1 MNSDGFENTMYS
13 SGPGSSQSHSAQDTP
28 SSSLHVATVNEE
40 NDAADI
46 CRVCRSAGEAALY
59 HPCLCT
65 GSIKYVHQEC
75 LLEWLKY
82 SKKEVCE
89 LCSHKYSFQPIYRP
103 DMPSSL
109 PFSEIVKGILFST
122 SRSLRTWAIYA
133 LVFVAWL
140 GIVPLTAMRIYRTI
154 FAATSV
160 ADIFALPFHLF
171 SMENIFLD
179 CFKGCFIVSIFLC
192 TFISL
197 IWLREQINNGGPQEW
212 LNLEVPEA
220 ASNVQNLGDGIRM
233 NNGVPNV
240 ADEFER
246 LGNNGGGRGGDDG
259 LGDVAVQEQG
269 DADNWRDWERVADE
283 LTWQRLL
290 GLDGSLLFLEH
301 VFWVIALNAIFTLCF
316 AFIPFHL
323 GNSALK
329 FSGLSS
335 SITYFSTPIAILLGY
350 VIVSFAMRLLHLLA
364 KLIRFPSV
372 YRMLGMCYLML
383 KVFLL
388 MLVEIGFFPVICGW
402 WLDVCSLPLFAT
414 TLTRRVMAFTESPYT
429 SVFMHWLFGMV
440 YVFYSSSFVLI
451 LREVLRPGVLW
462 FLRNLNDPDFNPI
475 QEMIDLPVARHMRRL
490 IASICLFFTTI
501 ILVVYVPLS
510 LISRFLPFVLP
521 FNFTL
526 ASETPLGEL
535 SVELLVL
542 QVVLPALLEQTH
554 ARNLLKVVVL
564 LWCKLFG
571 RLLNLE
577 HYLLPEENTS
587 NLPGPVQAPPIDG
600 GGLAAQHQ
608 ALLHVREPQG
618 SQTYSKPAFFGIRIF
633 VILIAL
639 AVTSVLFST
648 LFYVVPATL
657 GRYLFLKV
665 AGLTNVHEFYTVLI
679 GMYSC
684 FLALKSALFC
694 IECANMNSVFFLGTI
709 TKAIYTIFKILAVV
723 LPVLVIIPL
732 LTGIC
737 FQLAVINALRI
748 SNFQSALVFPWQ
760 HWAMGILQWKLF
772 CALVAMGPDW
782 RLKIVFNRLYEDGIR
797 GLRLAY
803 LYEELVAPILA
814 SLTSFLSVPYVF
826 CGVFARI
833 AGLSYVEHAYITRL
847 SYPCILILLLSIQFL
862 YWQCAKI
869 KALELKIR
877 NDKYLVQT
885 KLVNYERKEVGQ
897 EQSLTVNADMLV
909 M

>member
-1 MNSDGFENTMYS
+1 PDASNSPPRVTTS
-13 SGPGSSQSHSAQDTP
+13 
-28 SSSLHVATVNEE
+28 NEE
-40 NDAADI
+40 SDTADI

-89 LCSHKYSFQPIYRP
+89 LCSHKYSFQPIYRS

-109 PFSEIVKGILFST
+109 PFSEIVKGI
-122 SRSLRTWAIYA
+122 TWAIYA
-133 LVFVAWL
+133 LVFIAWL
-140 GIVPLTAMRIYRTI
+140 GVVPLTAMRIYRTI

-171 SMENIFLD
+171 SMENILFD

-197 IWLREQINNGGPQEW
+197 VWLREQINNGGPQEW
-212 LNLEVPEA
+212 LNLETPE
-220 ASNVQNLGDGIRM
+220 SNQGEGVRL
-233 NNGVPNV
+233 NNGAPNV
-240 ADEFER
+240 FEDLER
-246 LGNNGGGRGGDDG
+246 RGGNLAG
-259 LGDVAVQEQG
+259 RIVEEGQGDVAVQEQG

-316 AFIPFHL
+316 AFLPFHL
-323 GNSALK
+323 GNTALK
-329 FSGLSS
+329 FFGFYS
-335 SITYFSTPIAILLGY
+335 SITYFPTPIAILLGY
-350 VIVSFAMRLLHLLA
+350 VIVSFAV
-364 KLIRFPSV
+364 V

-414 TLTRRVMAFTESPYT
+414 TLTRRMIAFTESPYT

-501 ILVVYVPLS
+501 ILVVYVPLCI
-510 LISRFLPFVLP
+510 ISRFFPFVLP

-542 QVVLPALLEQTH
+542 QIVLPALLEQTH
-554 ARNLLKVVVL
+554 ARNLLKVIVL
-564 LWCKLFG
+564 LWCKFFG
-571 RLLNLE
+571 RLLSLE
-577 HYLLPEENTS
+577 HYLLPEENAS
-587 NLPGPVQAPPIDG
+587 NPPRPVQLPPADG

-618 SQTYSKPAFFGIRIF
+618 PQSYSKPKLFGIRIF
-633 VILIAL
+633 AILVAL
-639 AVTSVLFST
+639 SVTSVCFST
-648 LFYVVPATL
+648 VFYVVPATL

-665 AGLTNVHEFYTVLI
+665 AGLSNVHEFYTVLI
-679 GMYSC
+679 GMYVC
-684 FLALKSALFC
+684 FLALKS
-694 IECANMNSVFFLGTI
+694 V
-709 TKAIYTIFKILAVV
+709 LAVV
-723 LPVLVIIPL
+723 LPVLVVIPL
-732 LTGIC
+732 LTGMC
-737 FQLAVINALRI
+737 FQLSVINALRI
-748 SNFQSALVFPWQ
+748 SNFQSALFFPWQ

-772 CALVAMGPDW
+772 CALVAMGPEW
-782 RLKIVFNRLYEDGIR
+782 WLKIVFNRDGIR
-797 GLRLAY
+797 GLRLTY
-803 LYEELVAPILA
+803 LYEKLVAPILA
-814 SLTSFLSVPYVF
+814 SLSLFLSVPYVF
-826 CGVFARI
+826 CGIIARV
-833 AGLSYVEHAYITRL
+833 AGLTYEEHAYITRL
-847 SYPCILILLLSIQFL
+847 SYPCILFLMLSVQFL
-862 YWQCAKI
+862 YWQCTKI

-885 KLVNYERKEVGQ
+885 RLVNYERKENVQ
-897 EQSLTVNADMLV
+897 EQGTILSSDALV
-909 M
+909 L